1 MKEKRNTKEIIIEKS
16 MKLFSING
24 FHAVT
29 IRQIAD
35 EVGIGN
41 SALYKHFSSKQEIFD
56 VIVERSK
63 ERYITKC
70 KTVVNSEI
78 RGVEQVKEICIQMF
92 RYQTEDEWIV
102 MFRRLLVMEQFR
114 NEKMARIY
122 REFFIDIPLQSQ
134 KAIFEFLIEKGLMR
148 KKNPVVLSMEL
159 YAPFFMYHT
168 VKEQAQDL
176 IKLFE
181 EHVEYFFE
189 NYVTVESIGEENN
202 NGKASNSK

>member
-1 MKEKRNTKEIIIEKS
+1 MKEKRNTKETIIEKS
-16 MKLFSING
+16 MKLFSVNG
-24 FHAVT
+24 FHAVS

-41 SALYKHFSSKQEIFD
+41 SALYKHFKSKQEIFD

-63 ERYITKC
+63 ERYIGKC
-70 KTVVNSEI
+70 KSMVNSEI
-78 RGVEQVKEICIQMF
+78 RGVEQVKDICIQMF

-102 MFRRLLVMEQFR
+102 MFRRLLIIEQFS
-114 NEKMARIY
+114 NEKIANIY
-122 REFFIDIPLQSQ
+122 REFFIQIPLQSQ
-134 KAIFEFLIEKGLMR
+134 QAIFEILIEKGLMW

-168 VKEQAQDL
+168 VNEQSKELIDL
-176 IKLFE
+176 FK

-189 NYVTVESIGEENN
+189 NYMIVSTRGEELWKN
-202 NGKASNSK
+202 K